1 MAVCKGWLY
10 VDGFWYWFD
19 DEGIMVVGLTE
30 CGSQTYHL
38 NTGSDTSIPCGAM
51 KTARLSK
58 TTIAGHYLPLSWSN
72 NFVTAFAGDPFA
84 GTGGLNGCVAPAI
97 VIAGKQLLERC
108 GKLPARRRRVFQ
120 LYSCFEEPSVVWPAD

>member
-30 CGSQTYHL
+30 CGSQTYYL

-51 KTARLSK
+51 KTARPFEDDYRGSLSS
-58 TTIAGHYLPLSWSN
+58 A
-72 NFVTAFAGDPFA
+72 
-84 GTGGLNGCVAPAI
+84 
-97 VIAGKQLLERC
+97 QLE
-108 GKLPARRRRVFQ
+108 Q
-120 LYSCFEEPSVVWPAD
+120 